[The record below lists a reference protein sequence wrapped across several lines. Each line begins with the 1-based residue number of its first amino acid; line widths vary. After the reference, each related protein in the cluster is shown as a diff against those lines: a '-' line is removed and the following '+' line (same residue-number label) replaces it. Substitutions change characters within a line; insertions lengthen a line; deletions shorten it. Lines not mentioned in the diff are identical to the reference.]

1 MYAVCSSPTVA
12 HGMNGEERG
21 SPYSMVRGEILRP
34 MEDDLERKQSPRAPP
49 LIKNES
55 TGIEDDQIPS

>member
-1 MYAVCSSPTVA
+1 VEPYCAAMYALN
-12 HGMNGEERG
+12 GMNRDERG

-34 MEDDLERKQSPRAPP
+34 MEDDLERKQSPSASL